1 MKEDR
6 YILFENYL
14 TNKLSNTELQS
25 FEKKLEKDTDF
36 KQEFEIYKNLNTS
49 LKSKFENEESEIAL
63 KKTLNNLG
71 SQFIKHN
78 KSKKQKVISLFN
90 YKSLMIAA
98 SIALLVSLF
107 IFKNGKPVYS
117 DFSNHNALEIVV
129 RGENNGTVVKA
140 ENAFNSKNYKEAL
153 QQLTI
158 LSNTYPN
165 DTEIKLYQGISNL
178 ELGNYTNAET
188 IFNKISEGNSAFATT
203 ATWYKALNYLKQK
216 EFKKCKEVLKTIPKS
231 ADKFG
236 QAKKLLNKLK

>member
-14 TNKLSNTELQS
+14 ANKLSDTELQS
-25 FEKKLEKDTDF
+25 FEEKLEKDTDF

-63 KKTLNNLG
+63 KKILNNLG
-71 SQFIKHN
+71 FQFIKHP
-78 KSKKQKVISLFN
+78 KVKKQKVILLFN

-129 RGENNGTVVKA
+129 RGKNNSAVNKA

-165 DTEIKLYQGISNL
+165 DTEIKLYQGISDL
-178 ELGNYTNAET
+178 ELGNYINAEA
-188 IFNKISEGNSAFATT
+188 IFNNISKGNSTFATT
-203 ATWYKALNYLKQK
+203 ATWYKALTFLKQK

-231 ADKFG
+231 SDKYS
-236 QAKKLLNKLK
+236 QAKKLLKKL

>member
-14 TNKLSNTELQS
+14 VNKLSDTELQS
-25 FEKKLEKDTDF
+25 FEKKLETDTDF

-63 KKTLNNLG
+63 RKILNNLG
-71 SQFIKHN
+71 SKFIKQN
-78 KSKKQKVISLFN
+78 KVKKQKVISLFN
-90 YKSLMIAA
+90 YNSLMIAA

-117 DFSNHNALEIVV
+117 DFSNHNVLELVV
-129 RGENNGTVVKA
+129 RGENNVAVVKA

-203 ATWYKALNYLKQK
+203 ATWYKALTFLKQK
-216 EFKKCKEVLKTIPKS
+216 KFKKCKVVLKTIHKS
-231 ADKFG
+231 SDKYS
-236 QAKKLLNKLK
+236 QAKKLLKQL

>member
-14 TNKLSNTELQS
+14 ANKLSNTELQS
-25 FEKKLEKDTDF
+25 FEEKLEKDTDF

-78 KSKKQKVISLFN
+78 KVKKPKVISLVN
-90 YKSLMIAA
+90 YKQLMVAA
-98 SIALLVSLF
+98 SIALLIGFF
-107 IFKNGKPVYS
+107 IFKDGNPVYN
-117 DFSNHNALEIVV
+117 DFSNHTPLELVV
-129 RGENNGTVVKA
+129 RGENNSAVDKA
-140 ENAFNSKNYKEAL
+140 ESAFNSKNYKEAL

-188 IFNKISEGNSAFATT
+188 IFNKISRGNSTFATT
-203 ATWYKALNYLKQK
+203 ATWYKALTFLKQK

-231 ADKFG
+231 SDKYS
-236 QAKKLLNKLK
+236 QAKKLLKKL

>member
-1 MKEDR
+1 MKEDS

-14 TNKLSNTELQS
+14 ADKLSDNELQS
-25 FEKKLEKDTDF
+25 FEKKLETDADF

-71 SQFIKHN
+71 SQFIKQN
-78 KSKKQKVISLFN
+78 RVNKQKVISLFN

-117 DFSNHNALEIVV
+117 DFSNHNALELVV
-129 RGENNGTVVKA
+129 RGENNGAVVKA
-140 ENAFNSKNYKEAL
+140 ENAFNSKNYEEAL

-188 IFNKISEGNSAFATT
+188 IFNKISQGNSTFANT
-203 ATWYKALNYLKQK
+203 AIWYKALNYLKQK
-216 EFKKCKEVLKTIPKS
+216 KFKKCKAVLKTIPKS
-231 ADKFG
+231 SDKYS